1 MNWLNWAQPMDDVP
15 DDEIARWAEGLSP
28 EGAPGVMSQRMR
40 EFLGDQGYEKAVAQN
55 DAMAALYLQ
64 KQTLLNNILTLV
76 VSYGALFG
84 IIGLVGSTALVIKFI
99 F

>member
-1 MNWLNWAQPMDDVP
+1 MDD
-15 DDEIARWAEGLSP
+15 DDNIAQWASSLTP

-55 DAMAALYLQ
+55 DAAAALYLH
-64 KQTLLNNILTLV
+64 KQTLFNNILSLV
-76 VSYGALFG
+76 VFYGTLLGMVSLVASVAL
-84 IIGLVGSTALVIKFI
+84 LIKFI